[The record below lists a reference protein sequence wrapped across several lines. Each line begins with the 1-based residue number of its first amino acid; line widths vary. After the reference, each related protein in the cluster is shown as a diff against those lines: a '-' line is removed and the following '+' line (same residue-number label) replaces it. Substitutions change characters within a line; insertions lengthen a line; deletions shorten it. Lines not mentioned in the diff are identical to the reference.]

1 MSPDVPAASDAA
13 DERKARKPRGPSRK
27 PAAGRPAARAP
38 GGSDEPPEVP
48 AASGAPEEIAVP
60 GDDGVAGAPARA
72 RRLAGGIAARL
83 AKVEGLVVTEEEK
96 GHVVKF
102 EGRVA
107 ARLLFGHGVVDVHV
121 DPRAGVGAPLKLR
134 RIGSP
139 HPDRR
144 LSAEGWRRM
153 VVRTSRDASRVVDA
167 LRRPKAKSTG
177 DDLAPGR
184 HRGPRTD
191 LLVGRVRVR
200 RLRDP
205 VRADDGARVYVDETW
220 PRGVDREAVEVS
232 DWVPGVAPSKPL
244 RQAYGEVPARVR
256 GFRRRYLSELKGTAK
271 AELVTRLRY
280 LSREGPITL
289 LTDVRD
295 VSLSHAAVLAD
306 ALSHGRTPRA

>member
-1 MSPDVPAASDAA
+1 MSPDDPSASDGA
-13 DERKARKPRGPSRK
+13 DAPKARKRRK
-27 PAAGRPAARAP
+27 PAAAPRVPAPHADDDASPDADEPPDEVEAP
-38 GGSDEPPEVP
+38 GG
-48 AASGAPEEIAVP
+48 
-60 GDDGVAGAPARA
+60 DGIAGAPARA

-83 AKVEGLVVTEEEK
+83 GKVEGLVVTEEEK

-107 ARLLFGHGVVDVHV
+107 ARLLFGPGVVDVHV
-121 DPRAGVGAPLKLR
+121 DPRAGVGAPVKLR
-134 RIGSP
+134 RIGTP

-153 VVRTSRDASRVVDA
+153 IVRTSRDASRVVDA
-167 LRRPKAKSTG
+167 LRRPKSKSTG

-205 VRADDGARVYVDETW
+205 VREDDGVRVYVDETW
-220 PRGVDREAVEVS
+220 PRGVDREALEVS
-232 DWVPGVAPSKPL
+232 DWVPGIAPSKPL
-244 RQAYGEVPARVR
+244 REAYGEVPAKGR

-271 AELVTRLRY
+271 AELVSRLRY

-306 ALSHGRTPRA
+306 ALAHGRTPRA

>member
-1 MSPDVPAASDAA
+1 MSPDVPAAPDGA
-13 DERKARKPRGPSRK
+13 DERKARKRRK
-27 PAAGRPAARAP
+27 PAASSRAARPAEGKEGGATEGDAAEEPELP
-38 GGSDEPPEVP
+38 GG
-48 AASGAPEEIAVP
+48 
-60 GDDGVAGAPARA
+60 DGEAGAPARA

-121 DPRAGVGAPLKLR
+121 DPRAGAGAPLKLR

-153 VVRTSRDASRVVDA
+153 VVRTSRDASRVVDS
-167 LRRPKAKSTG
+167 LRRPKSKATG
-177 DDLAPGR
+177 DDLAHGR

-205 VRADDGARVYVDETW
+205 VREDDGARVYVDETW
-220 PRGVDREAVEVS
+220 PRGVDREAMEVS

-244 RQAYGEVPARVR
+244 REAYGEVPARVR
-256 GFRRRYLSELKGTAK
+256 GFRRRYLSELKGTSK

-280 LSREGPITL
+280 LSKEGPITL

-295 VSLSHAAVLAD
+295 VSLSHAAILAD